1 MNVEE
6 ACDEFLTCLYV
17 ERGCAQNTVESYR
30 RDLVRYK
37 RFLSERGK
45 ESVGAVERSDVEA
58 FVASF
63 AEFDYAAS
71 TADRAL
77 SAVRGMHSFMVE
89 EGLEDKNPTL
99 GVPMP
104 QSPQKLPQ
112 VLSIEQ
118 ARILM
123 EQPFACTP
131 PAQRDRTILEVLYG
145 CGLRVSEL
153 CGLDCAEVFL
163 DEGLLRVLGKGSKE
177 RVVPVLGAAG
187 IVMREYMDTWR
198 PQLQRGHLPTHA
210 VFLNQRGGRL
220 TRQAVHAIC
229 ERYGRMVGIERLHPH
244 TLRHSFATHLVEG
257 GADLRVVQELLG
269 HANIATTQIY
279 SHVDRTHIRW
289 EYMSAH
295 PRAHMK

>member
-6 ACDEFLTCLYV
+6 ACEEFLTCLYV

-30 RDLVRYK
+30 RDLARYK

-45 ESVGAVERSDVEA
+45 ESVGAVERLDVEA

-63 AEFDYAAS
+63 AELDYAAS
-71 TADRAL
+71 TAERAL

-89 EGLEDKNPTL
+89 EGMEDKNPTL

-104 QSPQKLPQ
+104 QSPRKLPQ

-118 ARILM
+118 ARVLM

-131 PAQRDRTILEVLYG
+131 PAQRDRAILEVLYG

-187 IVMREYMDTWR
+187 IVMRAYMDTWR
-198 PQLQRGHLPTHA
+198 PLLQRGHSSTNA

-229 ERYGRMVGIERLHPH
+229 EKYGRMVGIERLHPH

-289 EYMSAH
+289 EYLSAH